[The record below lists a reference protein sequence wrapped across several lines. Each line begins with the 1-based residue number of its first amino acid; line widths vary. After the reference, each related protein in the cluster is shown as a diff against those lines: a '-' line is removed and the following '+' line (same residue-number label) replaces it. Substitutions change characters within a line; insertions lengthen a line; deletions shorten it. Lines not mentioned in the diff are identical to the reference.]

1 MLDTILLML
10 LVLSALGVAITIADE
25 IRRSLSNL

>member
-10 LVLSALGVAITIADE
+10 LVRSALGVAITIAGE
-25 IRRSLSNL
+25 IRRSLSHL